1 MNFKLIS
8 WLVLL
13 GISNVVRGHKAVTST
28 GRLSCSATKLCGEYD
43 REIWL
48 KRRNDA
54 RKLVSE
60 KELRIEEL
68 ENASLEVTESGAEL
82 DGKNE
87 SFDQENQHYYAILA
101 LLDDYCS
108 DRQTAGFLLNNNS
121 DHWPLACVWTASD
134 VNGTCIPARPSKHV
148 FDYVDAE
155 EWRKSVHDFRVA
167 IGCSFDQV
175 QLFNQ
180 VNELYICREHCTQAG
195 ISYFFSLFI
204 MVSIVMTIGVLC
216 F

>member
-13 GISNVVRGHKAVTST
+13 GISNVVRGHNAVSSS

-48 KRRNDA
+48 KRREDA
-54 RKLVSE
+54 RKLVGE
-60 KELRIEEL
+60 KELRIEEMQ
-68 ENASLEVTESGAEL
+68 NASLKVTKPSAEL
-82 DGKNE
+82 DDKNE
-87 SFDQENQHYYAILA
+87 TFDQDNQYYYEILA
-101 LLDDYCS
+101 LRDEYCS

-121 DHWPLACVWTASD
+121 DRWSLACVWTASD
-134 VNGTCIPARPSKHV
+134 VNGTCMPAKPSKHV

-167 IGCSFDQV
+167 IGCSLDQI
-175 QLFNQ
+175 LLSNQ
-180 VNELYICREHCTQAG
+180 VNELYVCREHCTQAG
-195 ISYFFSLFI
+195 IGYFFSLFI
-204 MVSIVMTIGVLC
+204 MISIVMTMGVLC